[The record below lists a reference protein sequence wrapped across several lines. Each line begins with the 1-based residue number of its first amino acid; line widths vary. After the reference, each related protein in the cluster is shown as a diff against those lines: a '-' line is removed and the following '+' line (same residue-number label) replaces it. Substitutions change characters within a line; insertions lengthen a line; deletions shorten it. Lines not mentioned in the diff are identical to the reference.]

1 VPLVLR
7 SNCLFLVFGTCLR
20 SSFKTYIYIYNYKTT
35 TTTTTTIKNYV
46 NTDSLSGLYLTHHAK
61 TELERSPSGMREPT
75 EQLQTVL
82 VVYTDKR
89 PHTPKNSHAPQP
101 RNQTKLE
108 RSGGDASARSMY
120 GARVAGRARTVP
132 ATPARGSLDRPA
144 YTANENDT
152 AATHPEKL
160 LCTPHEHAEMELQ
173 QSGGGANARSTH
185 RIKAPGRARA
195 VPASPREPA

>member
-1 VPLVLR
+1 
-7 SNCLFLVFGTCLR
+7 
-20 SSFKTYIYIYNYKTT
+20 
-35 TTTTTTIKNYV
+35 
-46 NTDSLSGLYLTHHAK
+46 
-61 TELERSPSGMREPT
+61 MREPN

-89 PHTPKNSHAPQP
+89 PHTQKNSHAPQP

-152 AATHPEKL
+152 AATHTHPETL

-173 QSGGGANARSTH
+173 QSGGDANARSTN
-185 RIKAPGRARA
+185 
-195 VPASPREPA
+195 